1 MTPRRIATV
10 DMATDPGKQLEPLQ
24 RQATKNRPEVDRC
37 ITMSDQPDFDHLDVE
52 YDQFLPLLQGAD
64 EGLFAALEAVPES
77 GRVLDLACGVGEP
90 AVTLARQRP
99 DLRLTGI
106 DISETQIDAA
116 RVRARKFGNDGVRF
130 EVMSMDALELE
141 PGSVDAVMSRMGAL
155 MMGDPLRTVR
165 EAARVLVPGGTL
177 AVAVWGTLDM
187 HAAMRLGLRCL
198 DAVLPA
204 EHVPDLSVFDKLAA
218 AGVREGIFREAGLN
232 AVESRTLRW
241 TFERADFES
250 WWSFVLAIP
259 GLMQDAF
266 RRLDQDAL
274 GRARRTMAELAAP
287 CRRRDGSY
295 AFPMGCQLL
304 SGRLRGCV

>member
-1 MTPRRIATV
+1 
-10 DMATDPGKQLEPLQ
+10 
-24 RQATKNRPEVDRC
+24 
-37 ITMSDQPDFDHLDVE
+37 MSDQPDFDHLDTD
-52 YDQFLPLLQGAD
+52 YDRFLPLLQGAD
-64 EGLFAALEAVPES
+64 DGLLAALKAVPES

-106 DISETQIDAA
+106 DISETQIAAA
-116 RVRARKFGNDGVRF
+116 RARATQLGIDGVRF
-130 EVMSMDALELE
+130 EVMSMDALELGT
-141 PGSVDAVMSRMGAL
+141 GSVDAVMSRMGAL
-155 MMGDPLRTVR
+155 MMGDPARTAR
-165 EAARVLVPGGTL
+165 EAARVLTPGGRL

-198 DAVLPA
+198 ESVLPA
-204 EHVPDLSVFDKLAA
+204 EEVPDFSAFDRLAA
-218 AGVREGIFREAGLN
+218 AGVRDGVLREAGLT
-232 AVESRTLRW
+232 AVESHTLRW

-250 WWSFVLAIP
+250 WWSLVLSIP
-259 GLMQDAF
+259 GPMQDAF

-274 GRARRTMAELAAP
+274 SRARRTMAELAAP

-304 SGRLRGCV
+304 SGRV